1 VSTTPSYQFCFSFD
15 REFPGWTRTTR
26 ARVPIVHRDRSSFAA
41 LPGLAAAAL
50 VVAAAL
56 PLGALVPSLGAPIV
70 ALALGILAS
79 AVHRPPAALEAGLR
93 VGGRTVLQAA
103 IVVLG
108 ATLGLGSVA
117 AAGSQTLPVLAG
129 TLAAALLAT
138 LVGARLLHVSVRL
151 RTLIGVGTGICGASA
166 IAAVSGIVA
175 ATEAEIAYAVTTV
188 FVFNLVAVL
197 LFPPVG
203 HLLGLGQA
211 SFGLWAGTAV
221 NDTSSVVAAAYAYGN
236 AAGAHAV
243 VVKLTR
249 TLAILPV
256 AGALT
261 LLARRRPAA
270 DARTPS
276 WRAIVPWFLL
286 WFVAASALET
296 VGAVPRALDGALHE
310 LAVVLIALA
319 LASIGLQTRV
329 RDLCRAGHRP
339 LLLGTLVW
347 AAVATTSLAIQAAT
361 GAW

>member
-1 VSTTPSYQFCFSFD
+1 VN
-15 REFPGWTRTTR
+15 
-26 ARVPIVHRDRSSFAA
+26 RVRSLCGLA
-41 LPGLAAAAL
+41 PGLTAAAL
-50 VVAAAL
+50 VVGVAV
-56 PLGALVPSLGAPIV
+56 PLGALVPSLGAPVI
-70 ALALGILAS
+70 ALALGITA
-79 AVHRPPAALEAGLR
+79 AALRRPSPTLEPGLR
-93 VGGRTVLQAA
+93 VGSRAVLQAA

-108 ATLGLGSVA
+108 ATLGLRAVA
-117 AAGSQTLPVLAG
+117 SAGLQTLPVLAG
-129 TLAAALLAT
+129 TLTAALIAT
-138 LVGARLLHVSVRL
+138 IAGAKLLGVPGRL

-188 FVFNLVAVL
+188 FAFNLVAVL
-197 LFPPVG
+197 LFPTLG
-203 HLLGLGQA
+203 HLLGLGQS

-256 AGALT
+256 AGALA
-261 LLARRRPAA
+261 LLSRRHSAGSV
-270 DARTPS
+270 TPGWS
-276 WRAIVPWFLL
+276 KIIPWFLL
-286 WFVAASALET
+286 WFVAASALDT
-296 VGAVPRALDGALHE
+296 AGVVPAVLQGALHE
-310 LAVVLIALA
+310 FAVVLIALA

-329 RDLCRAGHRP
+329 TDLGRAGHRP

-347 AAVATTSLAIQAAT
+347 VAVATSSLGIQAAT

>member
-1 VSTTPSYQFCFSFD
+1 
-15 REFPGWTRTTR
+15 
-26 ARVPIVHRDRSSFAA
+26 VHRVSSSVPPA
-41 LPGLAAAAL
+41 PGLAAAGL

-56 PLGALVPSLGAPIV
+56 PLGALLPSLGAPVI
-70 ALALGILAS
+70 ALALGILA
-79 AVHRPPAALEAGLR
+79 ATVRPPAPALQPGLR
-93 VGGRTVLQAA
+93 LGGRSVLQAA

-108 ATLGLGSVA
+108 ATLGLRSVA
-117 AAGSQTLPVLAG
+117 SAGVQTLPVLAG

-138 LVGARLLHVSVRL
+138 IAGAKLLRVSGRL

-197 LFPPVG
+197 LFPPLG
-203 HLLGLGQA
+203 HLLGLDQA

-256 AGALT
+256 AGALA

-270 DARTPS
+270 DAASPS
-276 WRAIVPWFLL
+276 WRAIVPWFLV
-286 WFVAASALET
+286 WFVVASALDT
-296 VGAVPRALDGALHE
+296 AGAVPRAAQGTLHE
-310 LAVVLIALA
+310 ASVVLIAVA
-319 LASIGLQTRV
+319 LASIGLQTRI
-329 RDLCRAGHRP
+329 RDLRRAGHRP

-347 AAVATTSLAIQAAT
+347 VAVATASLAIQAAT